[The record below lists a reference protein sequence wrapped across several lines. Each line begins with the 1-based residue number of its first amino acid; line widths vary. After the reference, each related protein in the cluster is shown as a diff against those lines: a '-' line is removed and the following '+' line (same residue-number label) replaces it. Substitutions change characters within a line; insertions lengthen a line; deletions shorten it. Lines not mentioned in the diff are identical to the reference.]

1 MAIAVVSVA
10 VSLRMRGNDCTEAA
24 IGLGAVSA
32 IPYRAH
38 DAEAH
43 LRGKEIGE
51 AEIDAAATAAE
62 DSARPIDD
70 VRASA
75 AYRKKMC
82 GVMVRRLLKKALG
95 IPQAVGG

>member
-1 MAIAVVSVA
+1 
-10 VSLRMRGNDCTEAA
+10 MRGNVCAEAA
-24 IGLGAVSA
+24 IALGAVAA

-51 AEIDAAATAAE
+51 AEIEAAATAAT
-62 DSARPIDD
+62 DSAQPIDD

-95 IPQAVGG
+95 MSQAVVV